1 MFVINKYTRV
11 NWFALQQIVVAMG
24 RGVVEFSTV
33 CYATA
38 ITLCTRSEHKCYCQ
52 YGTYW
57 QTHAFYAIVSIANIE
72 RA

>member
-38 ITLCTRSEHKCYCQ
+38 ITGS
-52 YGTYW
+52 G
-57 QTHAFYAIVSIANIE
+57 
-72 RA
+72 